1 MRSAQVESEAG
12 GGFAQ
17 MDEKASMTFRLE
29 AGFYAGQ
36 APNCE
41 KEYDRIASILKQDG
55 HKNGHNGQF

>member
-1 MRSAQVESEAG
+1 
-12 GGFAQ
+12 

-41 KEYDRIASILKQDG
+41 KEYDRIASILKQGG
-55 HKNGHNGQF
+55 HKNGHNGRF